1 MASNV
6 RIFKISH
13 TYEILL
19 NEPCYHICIMHHC
32 TLFLTSIMKAKFIS
46 KDMIYLTKSKPLCCP
61 KPDQTIHFFADSA
74 LERAF
79 GVGGILQNVG
89 PCSSFLN

>member
-1 MASNV
+1 
-6 RIFKISH
+6 
-13 TYEILL
+13 
-19 NEPCYHICIMHHC
+19 
-32 TLFLTSIMKAKFIS
+32 
-46 KDMIYLTKSKPLCCP
+46 MIYLTKSKPLCCP

-89 PCSSFLN
+89 PCSSFLNEIKVPPPPALHYLIFKNDETR